1 MRAPPWAS
9 PSAGG
14 ARKRPKLKPLE
25 QASTRGTQGRAPA
38 VPRPPPPTPDEAP
51 RPTNTRRVP
60 QSFPLQGESSNFR
73 GLLADRL
80 TPPHLCQ
87 DVGTGTL
94 PSPPSAP
101 ILDVFLSD
109 TNLQLSAHPIKG
121 ITRASKCFGGTWG
134 GHRCLEG
141 GTGAPGTGQSHLQ
154 PHPGG
159 RLGDRTSVT
168 VSRGCREGCSLGG
181 VRSAGTAR
189 GRDEGER
196 PGWTC

>member
-14 ARKRPKLKPLE
+14 ARKCPKLKPLE

-38 VPRPPPPTPDEAP
+38 VPWPPPLTPDEAP
-51 RPTNTRRVP
+51 RPTNIPRVP
-60 QSFPLQGESSNFR
+60 QSFPFQGQSCNFR
-73 GLLADRL
+73 GLLAERL

-134 GHRCLEG
+134 GHRCLG
-141 GTGAPGTGQSHLQ
+141 GAPVPRAQARAISSPTRGGARGPRQCRCEQTVQGGLFAGRCEVCRGSTGQ
-154 PHPGG
+154 G
-159 RLGDRTSVT
+159 
-168 VSRGCREGCSLGG
+168 
-181 VRSAGTAR
+181 
-189 GRDEGER
+189 
-196 PGWTC
+196 

>member
-1 MRAPPWAS
+1 MPAVRAPPWAS

-134 GHRCLEG
+134 GIGALR
-141 GTGAPGTGQSHLQ
+141 GAPVPRAQARAISSPTRGGGQ
-154 PHPGG
+154 
-159 RLGDRTSVT
+159 
-168 VSRGCREGCSLGG
+168 
-181 VRSAGTAR
+181 GTA
-189 GRDEGER
+189 
-196 PGWTC
+196 PVSL